1 MSEASPTGDP
11 HISQSEE
18 AEVDADRARRAADL
32 FDLRRII
39 GGLFAI
45 YGVILLVLG
54 LGASDADIEKA
65 AGWNL
70 NLWVGVAMLITAA
83 LFLAWAFAR
92 PLGQEMVDE
101 GYSAYSSRAGAPGV
115 TATEPLGGSTP
126 GGSRASTEPPKP
138 PPTMRAPAAPAC
150 MSATTVASTS
160 ATLAS

>member
-45 YGVILLVLG
+45 YGVILLILG

-92 PLGQEMVDE
+92 PLGQEIVDE
-101 GYSAYSSRAGAPGV
+101 G
-115 TATEPLGGSTP
+115 
-126 GGSRASTEPPKP
+126 
-138 PPTMRAPAAPAC
+138 
-150 MSATTVASTS
+150 
-160 ATLAS
+160 

>member
-83 LFLAWAFAR
+83 LFLAWALAR
-92 PLGQEMVDE
+92 PLGQEIVDE
-101 GYSAYSSRAGAPGV
+101 G
-115 TATEPLGGSTP
+115 
-126 GGSRASTEPPKP
+126 
-138 PPTMRAPAAPAC
+138 
-150 MSATTVASTS
+150 
-160 ATLAS
+160 